1 MGVWQLDPAD
11 EENNGLQN
19 EDLIVWMRTAALPNF
34 RKLYRK
40 VMYGKDGSFSES
52 EGLRHDYS
60 YRLKIGYNFE
70 VSQFQGTKSV
80 IISTTSILGGKN
92 PFLGIAYIVVGCI
105 CLVLGVVFLFVHI
118 KCGKQTNEIMNL
130 TSATQFQN

>member
-1 MGVWQLDPAD
+1 LWNLDSGNSA
-11 EENNGLQN
+11 NNGLQN

-40 VMYGKDGSFSES
+40 VDRKNNGKDFES
-52 EGLRHDYS
+52 GLPKGLYS
-60 YRLKIGYNFE
+60 LDIEYNFE
-70 VSQFQGTKSV
+70 VVQFKGKKNV
-80 IISTTSILGGKN
+80 VLSTTSILGGKN
-92 PFLGIAYIVVGCI
+92 PFLGIAYIAVGCI